1 MSYKII
7 VAGGRKFD
15 DYKRLKKELDEI
27 IEGLP
32 TDDIEIVCGGANGAD
47 ALGAR
52 YARNHGYKIKRFI
65 PDWEG
70 IGKCAGYV
78 RNKQMANYADCLVAF
93 WDTVSN
99 GTRNMIKLSEDKGLD
114 VYIRLYE

>member
-52 YARNHGYKIKRFI
+52 YARNHGYKVRRFI
-65 PDWEG
+65 PDWEEF
-70 IGKCAGYV
+70 GKGAGYV